1 MNWLLGLASPW
12 GYILVFLL
20 AAGESAAFIGLFLP
34 GEAAMILGGVIVYQ
48 GRAELGPML
57 AVGCLGAIVGDS
69 VGYWIGRR
77 FGPALRKGPLGRRVG
92 EERWD
97 RASAYLRRRGG
108 RAVFFGRF
116 VGVLRALLPALAG
129 SAGIPYRTFLPF
141 SIAGGVTWVTAFVL
155 LGYVAGGSY
164 HIVER
169 WAGRASL
176 VLLALV
182 VIIGLFVLGG
192 RWAAH
197 HVNELRARSARFLE
211 RPRVRKQR
219 ERYDRQ
225 ISFLQRRFDPTAR
238 YGLYLTAG
246 LVFSTVTAAIFGVV
260 LEDIVASG
268 ERPFFDTRLLLFFRD
283 HRTPAL
289 NDAMRAITTL
299 GGSAFVAVVL
309 AVATVVAYIRTREPR
324 WAAFFTAT
332 TIGAIALPHIVK
344 VLVAR
349 PRPDF
354 DPLIE
359 VGGYAFPSGHA
370 TAAAAMCCALAFY
383 TASGMSWKARVW
395 IWTAAGAIAFIV
407 GLTRVYLG
415 VHWPTDVIGGLA
427 LGAFWTLVTGT
438 ATSLLADRRQARG

>member
-1 MNWLLGLASPW
+1 
-12 GYILVFLL
+12 
-20 AAGESAAFIGLFLP
+20 
-34 GEAAMILGGVIVYQ
+34 MILGGVIVYQ

-309 AVATVVAYIRTREPR
+309 AVATVVAYIRTRRAPLGSVLHCHDHRSDRPSPHSQGSRGSTTTGLRSSDRGWGLRLSERARDGGRCDVLCPGLLHRQREELEGQGMDLDCGGGDRVHRGAHPR
-324 WAAFFTAT
+324 LPRRPLANGRHRGPGAGGLLDARHRNRYQLAGGSEAGARLASDTPVILRDRVCGPGRAAW
-332 TIGAIALPHIVK
+332 
-344 VLVAR
+344 
-349 PRPDF
+349 
-354 DPLIE
+354 
-359 VGGYAFPSGHA
+359 PSG
-370 TAAAAMCCALAFY
+370 
-383 TASGMSWKARVW
+383 
-395 IWTAAGAIAFIV
+395 
-407 GLTRVYLG
+407 
-415 VHWPTDVIGGLA
+415 
-427 LGAFWTLVTGT
+427 
-438 ATSLLADRRQARG
+438 

>member
-1 MNWLLGLASPW
+1 
-12 GYILVFLL
+12 
-20 AAGESAAFIGLFLP
+20 
-34 GEAAMILGGVIVYQ
+34 
-48 GRAELGPML
+48 
-57 AVGCLGAIVGDS
+57 
-69 VGYWIGRR
+69 
-77 FGPALRKGPLGRRVG
+77 
-92 EERWD
+92 
-97 RASAYLRRRGG
+97 
-108 RAVFFGRF
+108 
-116 VGVLRALLPALAG
+116 
-129 SAGIPYRTFLPF
+129 
-141 SIAGGVTWVTAFVL
+141 
-155 LGYVAGGSY
+155 
-164 HIVER
+164 
-169 WAGRASL
+169 

-192 RWAAH
+192 RWAARH
-197 HVNELRARSARFLE
+197 INELRARSAKFLE

-225 ISFLQRRFDPTAR
+225 ISFLMRRFDPTAR

-246 LVFSTVTAAIFGVV
+246 LVFSTLTAAIFGVV
-260 LEDIVASG
+260 LEDIVAPG
-268 ERPFFDTRLLLFFRD
+268 DRPFFDTRLLLFFRD

-289 NDAMRAITTL
+289 NDAMRALTTL

-309 AVATVVAYIRTREPR
+309 AVAAVVAYIRTRETR

-332 TIGAIALPHIVK
+332 TIGAIALPKIVK

-354 DPLIE
+354 DPLVE

-383 TASGMSWKARVW
+383 MGSGRSLKARVW

-427 LGAFWTLVTGT
+427 LGAFWTLITGT

>member
-48 GRAELGPML
+48 GRAELGLML
-57 AVGCLGAIVGDS
+57 VVGCLGAIVGDS
-69 VGYWIGRR
+69 AGYWIGRR
-77 FGPALRKGPLGRRVG
+77 FGPALRNGPLGRRVG

-141 SIAGGVTWVTAFVL
+141 SIAGGVTWVTAFVS
-155 LGYVAGGSY
+155 LGYIAGGSY

-176 VLLALV
+176 VVLALV

-225 ISFLQRRFDPTAR
+225 ISFLVRRFDPTAR

-246 LVFSTVTAAIFGVV
+246 LVFSTAAAAVFGAV

-268 ERPFFDTRLLLFFRD
+268 ERPFFDTRLLLFFSD

-289 NDAMRAITTL
+289 NDAMRAMTTL
-299 GGSAFVAVVL
+299 GGSAFVVVVL
-309 AVATVVAYIRTREPR
+309 AVASVVAYIRTRETR

-332 TIGAIALPHIVK
+332 TIGAIALPKIVK

-354 DPLIE
+354 DPLVE

-383 TASGMSWKARVW
+383 VGSGRSWKARVW
-395 IWTAAGAIAFIV
+395 IWTAAGAVAFLV